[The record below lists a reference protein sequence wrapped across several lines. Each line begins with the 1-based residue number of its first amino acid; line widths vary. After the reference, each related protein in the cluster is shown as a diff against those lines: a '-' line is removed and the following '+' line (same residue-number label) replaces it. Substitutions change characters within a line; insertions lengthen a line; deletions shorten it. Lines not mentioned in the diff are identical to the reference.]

1 MALYQTLKVQSS
13 LVWNYSKGQYCKDTW
28 KMQNTLSAKNVAE
41 TEWGFGQDRKDN
53 PVPKKPAFKSLSG
66 ISLSGHAG

>member
-1 MALYQTLKVQSS
+1 
-13 LVWNYSKGQYCKDTW
+13 
-28 KMQNTLSAKNVAE
+28 MQNTLSAKNVAE